1 MNTTRDEHRETDF
14 PMHITAAV
22 ARTPRGP
29 FTLEPV
35 QLLEPRADEVL
46 VKLVATGM
54 CHTDLSARNAELPTP
69 LPAVL
74 GHEGSGVVVRVGS
87 AVTGIEVGDHV
98 VLAYLSCGECAACQA
113 GESASCVNFASL
125 CFGGCRP
132 DGSHALC
139 GSEGERL
146 NDRFFGQSS
155 FAPYAVAHQRCV
167 VKVRKDAPLALL
179 GPLGCGV
186 MTGAGVVWNVLKV
199 APGSSFAVYGAGA
212 VGLSAM
218 MAARVAGAT
227 RIICVDRVPSR
238 LALAKKLGATH
249 LVDARTADV
258 EAEVRAA
265 AGTGAGTRAATG
277 ADAAL
282 DTTGRPEVIKTAL
295 RSLGQRGKL
304 ATVAISATSTEQ
316 QIDLVDMIMGCKSL
330 MGVVEGGSHARATIT
345 RLVDLHMDGRFAFD
359 ELMQF
364 YDIGQIN
371 EAAEDSLSG
380 KVIKP
385 IIRF

>member
-1 MNTTRDEHRETDF
+1 MNTTHGEHREPLF
-14 PMHITAAV
+14 PIRMTAAV
-22 ARTPRGP
+22 ARTPNGL

-35 QLLEPRADEVL
+35 QLQEPRADEVL

-54 CHTDLSARNAELPTP
+54 CHTDLAGRGGELPTP

-74 GHEGSGVVVRVGS
+74 GHEGSAVVVRVGS

-113 GESASCVNFASL
+113 GESASCVNFAPL

-139 GSEGERL
+139 GSEGGLL

-155 FAPYAVAHQRCV
+155 FAPYAIAHQRCV
-167 VKVRKDAPLALL
+167 IKVRKDAPLELL

-199 APGSSFAVYGAGA
+199 SPGASFAVYGAGA

-238 LALAKKLGATH
+238 LELAKKLGATH
-249 LVDARTADV
+249 LIDARTADV
-258 EAEVRAA
+258 ESEVRAA
-265 AGTGAGTRAATG
+265 AGAG

-304 ATVAISATSTEQ
+304 ATVAISVNSADQ
-316 QIDLVDMIMGCKSL
+316 QIDLVDMIMGCKSM

-345 RLVDLHMDGRFAFD
+345 RLVDLHMDGRFPFD
-359 ELMQF
+359 ELVKF
-364 YDIGQIN
+364 YGIDQIN